1 MRTLLALALS
11 LLLPPPAFAA
21 SVEVV
26 MSGLDN
32 PRGLAFAP
40 DGALY
45 VTESGRGGAGPC
57 ISVRGIAFC
66 HGATGAVSRLQHGR
80 QQRVVEGLPSIAD
93 AAGTETGGPNDISF
107 QGNVGY
113 VTIGFAGVAPAL
125 RSEFGAAGNVFGHLL
140 RLSPGGTWQVVA
152 DISAHEQANNP
163 AGGPV
168 ETNPFAVLAEPGA
181 RLVTDAA
188 GNALLRVAA
197 DGSITTVATFPSR
210 PFAPTDAVPTGFA
223 RVPDGAIYLG
233 QLTGVPFA
241 NGAASIFRIASG
253 EAPTVWQTGFKTI
266 IDLDFAADGS
276 LYVLQHATGPVF
288 FTGPGQVIR
297 IAPDGSRA
305 VVLGGLDRPTSLAVG
320 PDGALYV
327 ANRGVT
333 AMLGE
338 VLRIVP

>member
-1 MRTLLALALS
+1 MRPALILAMS
-11 LLLPPPAFAA
+11 LLLPVPALAA
-21 SVEVV
+21 SVDVV

-40 DGALY
+40 DGSLY
-45 VTESGRGGAGPC
+45 VTEAGRGGASPC
-57 ISVRGIAFC
+57 ISVRGTAFC
-66 HGATGAVSRLQHGR
+66 YGATGAVSRLRRG
-80 QQRVVEGLPSIAD
+80 QQERVVEGLPSIAD
-93 AAGTETGGPNDISF
+93 GAGTETGGPNDISF

-125 RSEFGAAGNVFGHLL
+125 RSEFGAAGGVFGHLL
-140 RLSPGGTWQVVA
+140 RLTPAGNWQVVA
-152 DISAHEQANNP
+152 DISGHEDLTNP

-188 GNALLRVAA
+188 GNSLLRVAA
-197 DGSITTVATFPSR
+197 NGVITTLATFPSR
-210 PFAPTDAVPTGFA
+210 PFASTDAVPTGFA
-223 RVPDGAIYLG
+223 RGPDGAIYLG

-241 NGAASIFRIASG
+241 AGAANIFRIVPG
-253 EAPTVWQTGFKTI
+253 EAPTVWQSGFKTI

-288 FTGPGQVIR
+288 FAGPGQVIR

-305 VVLGGLDRPTSLAVG
+305 VVYGGLDRPTSLAVG

-327 ANRGVT
+327 TNRGVT
-333 AMLGE
+333 AMSGE

>member
-1 MRTLLALALS
+1 MS
-11 LLLPPPAFAA
+11 LLLPVPALAA

-32 PRGLAFAP
+32 PRGLAFAL
-40 DGALY
+40 DGSLY
-45 VTESGRGGAGPC
+45 VTEAGRGGTSPC
-57 ISVRGIAFC
+57 ISVRGVAFC
-66 HGATGAVSRLQHGR
+66 YGPTGAVSRLQRG
-80 QQRVVEGLPSIAD
+80 QQERLVEGLPSIAD
-93 AAGTETGGPNDISF
+93 AAGTEIGGPNDISF

-113 VTIGFAGVAPAL
+113 VTVGFAGVAPAL
-125 RSEFGAAGNVFGHLL
+125 RSEFGAAGGVFGHLL
-140 RLSPGGTWQVVA
+140 RVTPSGTWQVVA
-152 DISAHEQANNP
+152 DISAHEGLNNP

-188 GNALLRVAA
+188 GNSLLRVAA
-197 DGSITTVATFPSR
+197 DGGITTLATFLSR
-210 PFAPTDAVPTGFA
+210 PFASTDAVPTGFA
-223 RVPDGAIYLG
+223 RGPDGAIYLG

-241 NGAASIFRIASG
+241 AGAANIFRIATG
-253 EAPTVWQTGFKTI
+253 EAPTVWQSGFKTI

-288 FTGPGQVIR
+288 FAGPGQVIR

-305 VVLGGLDRPTSLAVG
+305 VVFSGLDRPTSLAVG

-327 ANRGVT
+327 TNRGVT
-333 AMLGE
+333 AMSGE

>member
-1 MRTLLALALS
+1 MRPALILAAS
-11 LLLPPPAFAA
+11 LFLPTPAFAA
-21 SVEVV
+21 SVDVV

-45 VTESGRGGAGPC
+45 VTEAGRGGASPC
-57 ISVRGIAFC
+57 ISMRGIAAC
-66 HGATGAVSRLQHGR
+66 YGPTGAVSRLHRGR
-80 QQRVVEGLPSIAD
+80 QERVVEGLPSIAD

-113 VTIGFAGVAPAL
+113 VTIGFAGVAPAM
-125 RSEFGAAGNVFGHLL
+125 RSEFGAAGKVFGHLL
-140 RLSPGGTWQVVA
+140 RLNPGGTWQVVA
-152 DISAHEQANNP
+152 DVSAHEQASNP
-163 AGGPV
+163 AGGPI

-188 GNALLRVAA
+188 GNSLLRVAA
-197 DGSITTVATFPSR
+197 DGSITTVATFLSR
-210 PFAPTDAVPTGFA
+210 PFAATDAVPTGFA
-223 RVPDGAIYLG
+223 RGPDGAIYLG

-241 NGAASIFRIASG
+241 DGAANIFRIAPGDS
-253 EAPTVWQTGFKTI
+253 PTVWQSGFKTI

-276 LYVLQHATGPVF
+276 LYVLQHATGPLF
-288 FTGPGQVIR
+288 FAGPGQVIR

-305 VVLGGLDRPTSLAVG
+305 VVFGGLDRPTSLAVG

-333 AMLGE
+333 AMAGE